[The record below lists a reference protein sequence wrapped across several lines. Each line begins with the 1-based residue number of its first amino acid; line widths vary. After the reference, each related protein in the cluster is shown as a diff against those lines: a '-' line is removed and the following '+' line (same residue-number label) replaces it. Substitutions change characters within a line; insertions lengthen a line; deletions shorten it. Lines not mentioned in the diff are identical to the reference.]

1 MSDEAMIRN
10 WKNIA
15 TRDGAAAF
23 HPAGEIRLGQRG
35 GPGQRAG
42 LLAGLVGPVTYEGA
56 METSVSAMTVTS
68 VTVA

>member
-1 MSDEAMIRN
+1 MSDEALIRS
-10 WKNIA
+10 WKNLA
-15 TRDGAAAF
+15 ARDGAASA
-23 HPAGEIRLGQRG
+23 HPAGEIRLGHRG
-35 GPGQRAG
+35 GPGRRAG